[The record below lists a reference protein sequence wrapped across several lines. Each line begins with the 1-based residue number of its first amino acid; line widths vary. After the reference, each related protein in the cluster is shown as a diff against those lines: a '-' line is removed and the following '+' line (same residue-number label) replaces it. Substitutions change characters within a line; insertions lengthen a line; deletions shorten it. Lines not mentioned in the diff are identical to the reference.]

1 VSEHVDGEQE
11 QLERLQSLVR
21 GAVNTWVLH
30 ARRPAPEPVVRSIEW
45 LVREAFRAGYR
56 HAHDRHTVVRD
67 LWAEDEVTAD
77 GRTQSK

>member
-1 VSEHVDGEQE
+1 MSEHVDGEEE
-11 QLERLQSLVR
+11 QLQRLQQQVR

-30 ARRPAPEPVVRSIEW
+30 ARRPAPIAVVHGLEW

-56 HAHDRHTVVRD
+56 HAHNRHTVVRD